1 MLDDDVSLEVPVKP
15 ASELSDAEL
24 ASEFRA
30 VARLRH
36 ESHSTSA
43 EQLIR
48 RQTAVLDEMT
58 RRAERA
64 YEV

>member
-1 MLDDDVSLEVPVKP
+1 MKP

-36 ESHSTSA
+36 EGPSSSA

>member
-1 MLDDDVSLEVPVKP
+1 MKP

-24 ASEFRA
+24 ASEFHA

-36 ESHSTSA
+36 ETHSISA

-48 RQTAVLDEMT
+48 RQTAVLDEMR
-58 RRAERA
+58 RRAERS